1 MGTLSQRSS
10 AHSLSC
16 GGGGKVSSSPLN
28 VILESAALLRAA
40 GAVGAPS
47 LQASG
52 RRKLK
57 PARDRWSLP
66 SVDLLARVHA
76 AKLKLA
82 AERRQE
88 AGLRA
93 EASGLDGAGPLPG
106 LGSSSGPSPSGA
118 PPGAG
123 PAWPNSPKLLGPF
136 TPRGWVDDASPSGS
150 GGGSGGGSATERVS
164 AARLGHGGA
173 LLAVRRVATG
183 GVMFTSGAPGTPSS
197 ARAGDRSEPL
207 ALLTAALQPTKGMRF
222 GRYHRQSPSSAS
234 HLAPPGQPTTPTL
247 ASECGVAGPS
257 NDSCNNDSL
266 GDSDSLHKLRAVG
279 TARSSKRQVVPLL
292 AVAGGS
298 KGPTSDT
305 SLPSNSP
312 AMLSETLVVMQA
324 EATGAWPALRAAPAP
339 PGVEGMGIVIGA
351 QCQAEWKGEGD
362 ELAEAVGG
370 EEGEGEG
377 EGLPRKGS
385 KASLVKL
392 SSKVVQVVKSLF

>member
-16 GGGGKVSSSPLN
+16 GGGGKVLSSPLN

-93 EASGLDGAGPLPG
+93 EASGLDGAGPVPG

-123 PAWPNSPKLLGPF
+123 AAWPNSPKLLGPF

-150 GGGSGGGSATERVS
+150 GGGSGGGSSWGNRSGSGGSNTGRG
-164 AARLGHGGA
+164 RRGGGGGRHGGGSA
-173 LLAVRRVATG
+173 YRVN
-183 GVMFTSGAPGTPSS
+183 VSVV
-197 ARAGDRSEPL
+197 
-207 ALLTAALQPTKGMRF
+207 K
-222 GRYHRQSPSSAS
+222 
-234 HLAPPGQPTTPTL
+234 
-247 ASECGVAGPS
+247 GPS
-257 NDSCNNDSL
+257 AGL
-266 GDSDSLHKLRAVG
+266 LYVG
-279 TARSSKRQVVPLL
+279 VRV
-292 AVAGGS
+292 
-298 KGPTSDT
+298 
-305 SLPSNSP
+305 
-312 AMLSETLVVMQA
+312 
-324 EATGAWPALRAAPAP
+324 
-339 PGVEGMGIVIGA
+339 
-351 QCQAEWKGEGD
+351 GEGFGF
-362 ELAEAVGG
+362 A
-370 EEGEGEG
+370 
-377 EGLPRKGS
+377 
-385 KASLVKL
+385 
-392 SSKVVQVVKSLF
+392 